1 MPTRFLVLLLSSL
14 FCLPLQAEEVLRLL
28 TWSGYADS
36 DLVRAF
42 EQRYGVEV
50 EVTFVGSDDE
60 LRHKLAEDAG
70 SHYDVIAA
78 NTSEIRH
85 FAEQNLLQPL
95 RLNNLPNRS
104 RQLRQFREL
113 NEIPGLTR
121 DGKAYGIP
129 YTYAEMGLIY
139 NRALLHSAPDSLNSL
154 WDPALQGRVLAY
166 DGSSH
171 NFSLARM
178 VLNQPPF
185 AIPAQE
191 LPETLAKLVD
201 LRRNVLTFYS
211 LPEDS
216 VSLYKQNE
224 IALIYANYGRQQL
237 KLLQDAGADVAYV
250 IPREGALAWL
260 DCWAISRGATSQ
272 ELAERWINY
281 TLEPQVSSALTERQG
296 LANTLGPLDAS
307 SASSQLIWLETVEN
321 AELRNQL
328 WQRILAG
335 ERPED
340 LVQP

>member
-1 MPTRFLVLLLSSL
+1 MPTRLLVLLLSSL

-60 LRHKLAEDAG
+60 LRHKLTEDNG

-78 NTSEIRH
+78 NTSEIKH
-85 FAEQNLLQPL
+85 FAEQKLLQPL
-95 RLNNLPNRS
+95 RLNSLPNRS

-113 NEIPGLTR
+113 REIPGLTR
-121 DGKAYGIP
+121 DGEAYGIP

-139 NRALLHSAPDSLNSL
+139 NRKLHQTAPDSLNSL

-178 VLNQPPF
+178 VLKQPPF
-185 AIPAQE
+185 AIPPQE
-191 LPETLAKLVD
+191 LAETLNKLVD

-216 VSLYKQNE
+216 VTLFKQNE

-237 KLLQDAGADVAYV
+237 KLLQDTGADIAYV

-260 DCWAISRGATSQ
+260 DCWAISSGAASR

-281 TLEPQVSSALTERQG
+281 TLEPQVSNALTERQG